1 MKRLKIGDSI
11 RVKEGTG
18 EFYLESYDLGGW
30 QGRIKD
36 IFYDECWETGRRSK
50 YVRVEYDSITL
61 RQMTEKYFYD
71 KYFYSV
77 HFGIAD
83 ILYKKVDPVEPRDT
97 AEEIEAAR
105 IEVLEKYHWEA

>member
-1 MKRLKIGDSI
+1 MKKLKIGDSV

-18 EFYLESYDLGGW
+18 EFFLESYDLSGW

-61 RQMTEKYFYD
+61 RQMTKKYYYD
-71 KYFYSV
+71 KIFFS
-77 HFGIAD
+77 HKFAIAD
-83 ILYKKVDPVEPRDT
+83 ILYKKVDPVKPRDT
-97 AEEIEAAR
+97 IEEVEAAKT
-105 IEVLEKYHWEA
+105 EVFEKYHWEA